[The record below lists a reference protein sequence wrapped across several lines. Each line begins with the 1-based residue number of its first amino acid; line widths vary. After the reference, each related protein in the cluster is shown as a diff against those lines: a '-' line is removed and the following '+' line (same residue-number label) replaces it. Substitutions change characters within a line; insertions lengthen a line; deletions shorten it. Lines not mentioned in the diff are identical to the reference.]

1 MRHLLLALLIL
12 PFTVLGQTDFVP
24 GILILKV
31 RPEHKEAVLR
41 QGIQWETLQGTGA
54 LSVTQMF
61 PRAEDPKG
69 RTDHFGN
76 PLVDISRI
84 FKVQLPE
91 QADLGEW
98 TEKLASSGR
107 FDWVEPTTWSI
118 SFSTPNDPQIG
129 SQNHLT
135 QVGAFAAWDVTQ
147 GDTNVVIGVTDTS
160 FDLLHQDLQGNLKK
174 NYDDPINGN
183 DDDNDG
189 YIDNFTG
196 WDVVDDDNTLFVANN
211 YHGTGVLAVS
221 SATTDNGV
229 GIAGVAY
236 DCKYLPVKIGNN
248 AGTIVTAD
256 GYESIIYC
264 ADRDCKVI
272 NCSWGT
278 VTFSNLGQDAVNYAT
293 INKDAV
299 VVASAGNN
307 AVEEYRYPASFDNA
321 ISVTGVHN
329 NDVFNNGTNP
339 TFTWSDKV
347 DMCAQGF
354 NVFSTATLGGTAGAS
369 PVYTTTG
376 GTSYAA
382 PQVSGAAALVRSQ
395 FPCLTAIETTDLLL
409 ANAVDIESV
418 STNSNYAGKI
428 GKRLDMAGA
437 VSVTPNPCELVGVS
451 ETVEEQ
457 LMTLYPNPS
466 NTDVTL
472 RTASS
477 GNWQVM
483 VNDAQ
488 GRLVRLERFSGNFYT
503 ISALPAGIYT
513 VAVSNDAQRSVQRM
527 VVAGH

>member
-12 PFTVLGQTDFVP
+12 PFTVLGQTDLVP

-31 RPEHKEAVLR
+31 RPEHKEAVQR

-69 RTDHFGN
+69 RTDRFGN

-135 QVGAFAAWDVTQ
+135 QIGAFAAWEVTQ

-160 FDLLHQDLQGNLKK
+160 FDLLHQDLQGNLKR
-174 NYDDPINGN
+174 NYDDLVDGLDN
-183 DDDNDG
+183 DNDG
-189 YIDNFTG
+189 FIDNFAG

-211 YHGTGVLAVS
+211 YHGTGVLAVV

-229 GIAGVAY
+229 GIAGVGY
-236 DCKYLPVKIGNN
+236 NCKYLPVKIGNN
-248 AGTIVTAD
+248 SGSIVTAD
-256 GYESIIYC
+256 GYESITYC

-278 VTFSNLGQDAVNYAT
+278 VTFSNLGQDVVNYAT

-354 NVFSTATLGGTAGAS
+354 NVFSTATLGGSPGAS

-418 STNSNYAGKI
+418 GTNSNYAGKI
-428 GKRLDMAGA
+428 GKRLDMAA
-437 VSVTPNPCELVGVS
+437 PLSIAIDPCEPVGTDNV
-451 ETVEEQ
+451 TVRQ
-457 LMTLYPNPS
+457 QVVVYPNPS
-466 NTDVTL
+466 NSEVTV
-472 RTASS
+472 RTPFH
-477 GNWQVM
+477 GDWQLSVM
-483 VNDAQ
+483 DAQ
-488 GRLVRLERFSGNFYT
+488 GRAVRNDAFVGQEQTLRGLPSGMYT
-503 ISALPAGIYT
+503 I
-513 VAVSNDAQRSVQRM
+513 AVSNGQYRSVQRI
-527 VVAGH
+527 VVSGH